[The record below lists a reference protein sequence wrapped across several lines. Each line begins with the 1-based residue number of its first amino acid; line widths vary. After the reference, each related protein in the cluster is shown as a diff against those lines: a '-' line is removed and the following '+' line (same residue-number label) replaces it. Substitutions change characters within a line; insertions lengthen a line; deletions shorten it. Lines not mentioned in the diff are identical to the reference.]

1 MQYKNK
7 HKYKNL
13 KTIITKR
20 IIQGPLKKK
29 NKNSTTIQVYRNTK
43 LVQNKKT
50 KQSTYPNNKKDKYNV
65 NLSSETFKCTK
76 KGPIIIITT
85 NTVGSDKVTKT
96 KIREKRNRTR
106 IENYLSKVNIR
117 MVSKNSITT
126 KNKEKTKTLIDTK
139 ELIGVEYQNQT
150 KFGEQVEVLPTNKI
164 SKNKLKKLRTHSES
178 TEIYQYI
185 ITATDDPTYLWVE
198 TLVNRGLNIR
208 CVISIQI

>member
-1 MQYKNK
+1 MQYKDK

-20 IIQGPLKKK
+20 IRQGSLKKK

-50 KQSTYPNNKKDKYNV
+50 KQSTYPNNKKDKFNM
-65 NLSSETFKCTK
+65 NLISETFNCTM
-76 KGPIIIITT
+76 KGPIIIIIIIIITT

-117 MVSKNSITT
+117 MVSKNSIRT
-126 KNKEKTKTLIDTK
+126 KTK
-139 ELIGVEYQNQT
+139 
-150 KFGEQVEVLPTNKI
+150 
-164 SKNKLKKLRTHSES
+164 KKLRLS
-178 TEIYQYI
+178 
-185 ITATDDPTYLWVE
+185 
-198 TLVNRGLNIR
+198 
-208 CVISIQI
+208 

>member
-1 MQYKNK
+1 MQYKDK

-20 IIQGPLKKK
+20 IRQGSLKKK

-50 KQSTYPNNKKDKYNV
+50 KQSTYPNNKKDKFNM
-65 NLSSETFKCTK
+65 NLISETFNCTM
-76 KGPIIIITT
+76 KGPIIIIIIIIITT

-126 KNKEKTKTLIDTK
+126 KNKEKT
-139 ELIGVEYQNQT
+139 
-150 KFGEQVEVLPTNKI
+150 
-164 SKNKLKKLRTHSES
+164 
-178 TEIYQYI
+178 
-185 ITATDDPTYLWVE
+185 
-198 TLVNRGLNIR
+198 
-208 CVISIQI
+208 